1 MNTLKLDKRTSERT
15 DSIRRRLDRLELPAG
30 ERRAILGHLDKIDYI
45 ARKASKQLSV
55 AHHRGPVVHAPYDA
69 RTEDDMAGLAKAKKA
84 IFDAMMKGRR
94 VDCTMS
100 REFEISQVHTAIHQ
114 IRRDIDRKNL
124 DIVLCDEWKRPEG
137 RRPYKQYWIVQK
149 EAPKC

>member
-1 MNTLKLDKRTSERT
+1 MNTLKLEKRTAEQ
-15 DSIRRRLDRLELPAG
+15 LDRIRKVAETLPPG
-30 ERRAILGHLDKIDYI
+30 KRRALYGICDNISVI
-45 ARKASKQLSV
+45 AKKASKQLNT

-69 RTEDDMAGLAKAKKA
+69 RTEEDMASLAKAKKA